1 MNLTF
6 LGWSKME
13 IKSFGQIVLLCSAV
27 MTLAA
32 CQSLDTARLKKIQE
46 TPSTQ
51 ANAKLYCS
59 GVEVCEF
66 ERLGPTFIVKE
77 RNHRINRDAMEQGIV
92 RINLQAINANKVYLS
107 VKPKQHEVVI
117 RFYPVS
123 KDRAEKLYVI
133 HKFKANQKY
142 TFNMYRKR
150 NNVSGSLLNVSAPEP
165 LCVDLKEGQKVI
177 RRFCKPYNVLS
188 GLGEFTEKKL

>member
-92 RINLQAINANKVYLS
+92 RINLQAIDANKVYLS
-107 VKPKQHEVVI
+107 VQPKQHEVVI
-117 RFYPVS
+117 RFILCLRIVLKSCMSYINL
-123 KDRAEKLYVI
+123 RQIRNI
-133 HKFKANQKY
+133 HLICTVNEI
-142 TFNMYRKR
+142 M
-150 NNVSGSLLNVSAPEP
+150 
-165 LCVDLKEGQKVI
+165 
-177 RRFCKPYNVLS
+177 
-188 GLGEFTEKKL
+188 